1 MCFPFLYRQSATIII
16 GLSWQNILL
25 KNYYTQSY
33 IVLEIHQYIV
43 EFYFHQANSQ
53 YFVDHSMNCRQQQ
66 EMSVLVWLI
75 FCVNVA
81 HSSKLCITSISNK
94 LQQFT
99 EQGKKQIKSLHFY
112 LNQKFEFKDCI
123 LNLLNEYTTIRY
135 IPRPRISEYFSE
147 YSIFVYT

>member
-1 MCFPFLYRQSATIII
+1 M
-16 GLSWQNILL
+16 
-25 KNYYTQSY
+25 
-33 IVLEIHQYIV
+33 
-43 EFYFHQANSQ
+43 
-53 YFVDHSMNCRQQQ
+53 
-66 EMSVLVWLI
+66 
-75 FCVNVA
+75 
-81 HSSKLCITSISNK
+81 
-94 LQQFT
+94 QQFT

>member
-1 MCFPFLYRQSATIII
+1 MGLTENCCIKACQQCIFMNILFHVAALCNPEKNPCISNINNVFSFVYWQSATIII
-16 GLSWQNILL
+16 GLSWQNILI
-25 KNYYTQSY
+25 KYYYTQNY

-81 HSSKLCITSISNK
+81 HSTKLCITPISNK
-94 LQQFT
+94 WQ
-99 EQGKKQIKSLHFY
+99 
-112 LNQKFEFKDCI
+112 
-123 LNLLNEYTTIRY
+123 
-135 IPRPRISEYFSE
+135 
-147 YSIFVYT
+147 